1 MAEERWIQVWNKFM
15 VGNAVELKNRTLNL
29 HNLNESVV
37 DMGAIVGSSMDL
49 SLIRFPSA
57 NLQFK

>member
-1 MAEERWIQVWNKFM
+1 M